1 MKYRRIF
8 QCFSSLTIKFTSDR
22 KEETHSSEQILKIEV
37 NLNLFQLKQKLN
49 SLILG
54 KIEVKE

>member
-1 MKYRRIF
+1 MFLQFNNKIYQR
-8 QCFSSLTIKFTSDR
+8 Q
-22 KEETHSSEQILKIEV
+22 ETHSSEQILKTEV

>member
-1 MKYRRIF
+1 MF
-8 QCFSSLTIKFTSDR
+8 LQFSNTISQRQD
-22 KEETHSSEQILKIEV
+22 THSSEQILKIEV